1 MLEITSLKKSLGG
14 RRIVSNLS
22 LSVERGEIVGIAGP
36 VGAGKST
43 LLHLLTGLLDPDG
56 GALSFFGVRA
66 DIHTRQTIAQ
76 QINYASSSQRL
87 SGYATVWENLSTYA
101 DLYGAFQWQSN
112 IKTLWKFFAMTP
124 ALLSRKVYRL
134 SSGENSFVNLMKAL
148 LNDPKILFLDEIT
161 AHMDPSLSQKVRM
174 YIKSRN
180 DGARATILVSQNLEE
195 IRHMCS
201 RLLILKHGS
210 ITYDGK
216 PLTTEKGRIYF
227 S

>member
-1 MLEITSLKKSLGG
+1 
-14 RRIVSNLS
+14 
-22 LSVERGEIVGIAGP
+22 
-36 VGAGKST
+36 
-43 LLHLLTGLLDPDG
+43 
-56 GALSFFGVRA
+56 
-66 DIHTRQTIAQ
+66 
-76 QINYASSSQRL
+76 
-87 SGYATVWENLSTYA
+87 
-101 DLYGAFQWQSN
+101 
-112 IKTLWKFFAMTP
+112 
-124 ALLSRKVYRL
+124 
-134 SSGENSFVNLMKAL
+134 MKAL